1 MGLSIERAPS
11 LHSRKWR
18 GISPDEFQVPFPEH
32 AVWQVPP
39 TAVQC
44 GSALSPSQEGTS
56 HATMGKT
63 LTRGL
68 FPHPLS
74 RTKQQDDTLQ

>member
-18 GISPDEFQVPFPEH
+18 GISPGEFQVPFPEH

-44 GSALSPSQEGTS
+44 GSALSPS
-56 HATMGKT
+56 
-63 LTRGL
+63 
-68 FPHPLS
+68 
-74 RTKQQDDTLQ
+74 